1 MSTNEAL
8 LQVRDLRKEFPVKSW
23 LRDGTGDA
31 FRQGCRRRQLRHR
44 RGDDARPRR
53 RVGLGQVDD
62 GLLRPPVDQA
72 DGGVDPVQGQRADG
86 ARSRGDAEDAPRDAD
101 RLPGS
106 VLVAR
111 SADDGRRHRL
121 RAAGGARCRR
131 EEGPALACA
140 RAPGRRRLQPRL
152 LEPLPPRVL
161 GRPAPARRRGAGARP
176 EPVADRLRRAG
187 LGARRVDPG
196 ADSQPPEG
204 SPAGFRLDL
213 SLHLPRS
220 RRRPVDERPH
230 RGDEGRT
237 DRRDRGGRRGLRAP
251 EARVHARAPHRGAG
265 SPIRSGC
272 RSAASSGAS

>member
-1 MSTNEAL
+1 MSTNESL
-8 LQVRDLRKEFPVKSW
+8 LQVRDLRKEFPVKSGFVME
-23 LRDGTGDA
+23 RVTHSVKAVDGVSFDIAEGTTLGLVGESGSGKSTTGY
-31 FRQGCRRRQLRHR
+31 CVLQLIKPTAGSIRFK
-44 RGDDARPRR
+44 GKELTE
-53 RVGLGQVDD
+53 LG
-62 GLLRPPVDQA
+62 REA
-72 DGGVDPVQGQRADG
+72 
-86 ARSRGDAEDAPRDAD
+86 DAEDAPRDAD

-176 EPVADRLRRAG
+176 EPVPDRLRRAG

-204 SPAGFRLDL
+204 PPAGFRPDL
-213 SLHLPRS
+213 PLHLPRS
-220 RRRPVDERPH
+220 RRRPLDERPH

-237 DRRDRGGRRGLRAP
+237 
-251 EARVHARAPHRGAG
+251 
-265 SPIRSGC
+265 
-272 RSAASSGAS
+272 